1 MIARGADGSLA
12 VDALHV
18 LSAGLATPRPP
29 PAGGKGKAGAGTM
42 RSLEMQFADVEIGK
56 PWEGKNLDPGRE
68 EALSLTGG
76 RRRMAEAGGMKP
88 AGAEPVHSQELGH
101 ATVEV
106 AEPPAGQSLG
116 LVLVP
121 AAAGAALGAGLSYAA
136 FRRQR
141 RQLAQ
146 ALYQQ

>member
-1 MIARGADGSLA
+1 MLP
-12 VDALHV
+12 
-18 LSAGLATPRPP
+18 AGLATPRPP
-29 PAGGKGKAGAGTM
+29 PAGGKGKPGAGTM
-42 RSLEMQFADVEIGK
+42 RSLEMQFADVEIGR
-56 PWEGKNLDPGRE
+56 PQD
-68 EALSLTGG
+68 
-76 RRRMAEAGGMKP
+76 
-88 AGAEPVHSQELGH
+88 GAEPVHSQKLGD

>member
-1 MIARGADGSLA
+1 
-12 VDALHV
+12 
-18 LSAGLATPRPP
+18 
-29 PAGGKGKAGAGTM
+29 M
-42 RSLEMQFADVEIGK
+42 RSLEMQFADVEIGM
-56 PWEGKNLDPGRE
+56 PRDGK
-68 EALSLTGG
+68 
-76 RRRMAEAGGMKP
+76 KP
-88 AGAEPVHSQELGH
+88 ARAEPVHSQELQN
-101 ATVEV
+101 ANVEV

-121 AAAGAALGAGLSYAA
+121 AAAGAALGAGLSFVA